1 MFLSRDYMAH
11 FADRKEKA
19 QRDGGAWPKIQSA
32 VVELMHGTEHGQ
44 GGNPLAVWGL
54 SLQTLIDNGMGSIS
68 GQGTKIPQG
77 VQHGLKKRN

>member
-1 MFLSRDYMAH
+1 M
-11 FADRKEKA
+11 DR
-19 QRDGGAWPKIQSA
+19 
-32 VVELMHGTEHGQ
+32 ELMHGTEHGQ